1 MLQNMDPMA
10 ILEDNL
16 EDYLIK
22 VAILRK
28 AAEIEGKI
36 KSEERKS
43 LSIMIGNEV
52 SKTLAQVL
60 I

>member
-1 MLQNMDPMA
+1 MDPMA